1 MLTSFDLS
9 NHPLT
14 KFSTGQDGKDHVGDD
29 YFLTSGDKIRFF
41 FEEDAFDAS
50 GTLTKPQERAI
61 NKIGHCLHGSS
72 GPFRAATVNPRNA
85 ALARALGFA
94 DPRCLQSMLICKQ
107 PRIGGAVPAH
117 QDSTFLYT
125 DPPSAVGF
133 WFALEDATAHNG
145 ALSFARGSH
154 RRAPVRERFVRRAE
168 GGTAFERNDGAGFPA
183 GAEVDGAGDDEG
195 EGEGEGE
202 EEYTVEEV
210 PAGALV
216 LIHGNVLHRSER
228 NCSAHSR
235 FVYTFH
241 VIEGRN
247 HYDDRNWLRPP
258 EDGFTALGG
267 PA

>member
-1 MLTSFDLS
+1 
-9 NHPLT
+9 
-14 KFSTGQDGKDHVGDD
+14 VGDD

-41 FEEDAFDAS
+41 FEEDAFDAT
-50 GTLTKPQERAI
+50 GKLTKPQEAAI
-61 NKIGHCLHGSS
+61 NKIGHALHTLSA
-72 GPFRAATVNPRNA
+72 PFRAATINPHTA

-94 DPRCLQSMLICKQ
+94 DPRVLQSMLICKQ

-117 QDSTFLYT
+117 QDSSFLYT

-133 WFALEDATAHNG
+133 WFALEPATAANG

-154 RRAPVRERFVRRAE
+154 RRAPVRARFVRRPG

-183 GAEVDGAGDDEG
+183 GAGAEGGGGDGDER
-195 EGEGEGE
+195 
-202 EEYTVEEV
+202 YTLEEV

-228 NCSAHSR
+228 NCSAKSR

-241 VIEGRN
+241 VIEGANR
-247 HYDDRNWLRPP
+247 YDDRNWLRPP
-258 EDGFTALGG
+258 EGGFTRLDG